1 MLSCRAPQRQHSLRW
16 HSHTLKVYRATSE
29 AVKATWR
36 RDGID
41 IEAMEGAAE
50 EALERLRY
58 LQDNPPIE
66 TP

>member
-1 MLSCRAPQRQHSLRW
+1 
-16 HSHTLKVYRATSE
+16 
-29 AVKATWR
+29 VKATWR